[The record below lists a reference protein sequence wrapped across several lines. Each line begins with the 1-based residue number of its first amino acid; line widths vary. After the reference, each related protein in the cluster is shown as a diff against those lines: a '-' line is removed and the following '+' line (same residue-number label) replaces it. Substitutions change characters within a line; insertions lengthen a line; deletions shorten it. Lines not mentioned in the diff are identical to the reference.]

1 MDALMESRGWHWRAT
16 DWTAA
21 AVAGLAGGAVLMVLD
36 LVWSAL
42 FNPNGP
48 WRTSHMIA
56 PIFIGTDVLKTSGYA
71 FHAGVVAIA
80 LAVHYFL
87 GIVFGLLIAALVE
100 QFRLDDR
107 AAHAAGMGI
116 GVGVLLYLVNFE
128 LLAAFFP
135 WLGQLQGAETVAAHV
150 LFGAVAAL
158 LYWRL
163 KRTPREA

>member
-1 MDALMESRGWHWRAT
+1 
-16 DWTAA
+16 
-21 AVAGLAGGAVLMVLD
+21 
-36 LVWSAL
+36 
-42 FNPNGP
+42 
-48 WRTSHMIA
+48 
-56 PIFIGTDVLKTSGYA
+56 
-71 FHAGVVAIA
+71 VAIA
-80 LAVHYFL
+80 LAVHYLL

-128 LLAAFFP
+128 GLAAFFP
-135 WLGQLQGAETVAAHV
+135 WLAQLQGTETVAAHV